1 MLDFRHETFLALC
14 RIKNYTKTAE
24 FLHMTQPA
32 VTQHIKFLENYY
44 NVKLFNYER
53 KNLSLT
59 REGKLLYDYATTM
72 SADNKRIK
80 DILAEKDT
88 ESISLSFG
96 TTLTVGEYV
105 MPGILENTL
114 EKYPGIRITM
124 SVNNTKVLLEKLK
137 SGEINFVIL
146 EGSFEKTKYDSV
158 LFSKEE
164 FIAVC
169 SPDSELKNKQVTLK
183 EILEERIILRENGSG
198 TRDIFEHILYRHNLS
213 IESFKR
219 KCEAGNISV
228 IKELVKKNFGI
239 TFLYKAAVEKE
250 LAENQLGRINI
261 AGFSEK
267 YEFNFVFLK
276 DSIYKKDYLE
286 WYNLMKSFGGKIK

>member
-14 RIKNYTKTAE
+14 SIKNYTRTAE
-24 FLHMTQPA
+24 FLHITQPA
-32 VTQHIKFLENYY
+32 VTQHIKFLEEYY
-44 NVKLFNYER
+44 NVRLFNYE
-53 KNLSLT
+53 KKTLT
-59 REGKLLYDYATTM
+59 LTPEGKLLYDYAMTM
-72 SADNKRIK
+72 SADNKKIK

-88 ESISLSFG
+88 ESKTVSFG

-105 MPGILENTL
+105 MPGILGKL
-114 EKYPGIRITM
+114 LGKYPKIRIMM

-137 SGEINFVIL
+137 NGEINFVIL
-146 EGSFEKTKYDSV
+146 EGFFEKSKYDSV
-158 LFSKEE
+158 VFSEEE

-169 SPDSELKNKQVTLK
+169 SPDSELRNRQVTLK
-183 EILEERIILRENGSG
+183 ELLDERIILRENGSG
-198 TRDIFEHILYRHNLS
+198 TRDIFEHILYRHNFTV
-213 IESFKR
+213 ESFKR
-219 KCEAGNISV
+219 KCEAGNINV
-228 IKELVKKNFGI
+228 IKELVKNNCGI

-261 AGFSEK
+261 SGFSEK

-286 WYNLMKSFGGKIK
+286 WYNLLKNFR

>member
-32 VTQHIKFLENYY
+32 VTQHIKFLESYY

-59 REGKLLYDYATTM
+59 REGGLLYDYAMTM

-105 MPGILENTL
+105 MPGILEKLL

-124 SVNNTKVLLEKLK
+124 SVNNTRVLLEKLK
-137 SGEINFVIL
+137 NGEINFVIL

-169 SPDSELKNKQVTLK
+169 SPESKLKDREVTLK

-250 LAENQLGRINI
+250 LAENRLDRINI
-261 AGFSEK
+261 SGFSEK

-286 WYNLMKSFGGKIK
+286 WYNLMKSFGGKN

>member
-1 MLDFRHETFLALC
+1 MLDFRHETFLSLC

-24 FLHMTQPA
+24 FLHITQPA

-44 NVKLFNYER
+44 NVKLFNYEK

-59 REGKLLYDYATTM
+59 REGKLLYDYAMTM
-72 SADNKRIK
+72 SADNKKIK

-88 ESISLSFG
+88 ESKTVSFG

-105 MPGILENTL
+105 MPGILGKL
-114 EKYPGIRITM
+114 LGKYPGIRIMM

-137 SGEINFVIL
+137 NGEINFVIL
-146 EGSFEKTKYDSV
+146 EGFFEKSKYDSV
-158 LFSKEE
+158 VFSEEE

-169 SPDSELKNKQVTLK
+169 SPDSELRNRQVTLK
-183 EILEERIILRENGSG
+183 ELLDERIILRENGSG
-198 TRDIFEHILYRHNLS
+198 TRDIFEHILYRHNFTV
-213 IESFKR
+213 ESFKR
-219 KCEAGNISV
+219 KCETGNINV
-228 IKELVKKNFGI
+228 IKELVKNNCGI

-261 AGFSEK
+261 SGFSEK

-286 WYNLMKSFGGKIK
+286 WYNLLKNFR